1 VGSRRRRKAQPAT
14 RVQGTTL
21 KRARANPE
29 GIGGIAEQSAGT
41 PKASAGTPKASAGS
55 GASPTGASPKRSVAK
70 WARLS
75 DEQLL
80 SLRFC
85 DLQLS
90 IEHSSLR
97 RYVSR
102 LYSELE
108 SRGLDFQPHVW
119 LSEEWFSPDGVPG
132 IAVPFYL
139 AHPRLERL
147 ERRIMREAE
156 GGNSR
161 WLMRILRHEAGHA
174 LDNAYRLRRRRR
186 WREVFGPASAPYPN
200 RYRARPGS
208 RRYVHHLGEWYA
220 QAHPTEDFAETF
232 AVWLKPRS
240 SWRTRYADW
249 PALGKLSAVDELVA
263 DVRGTRAPVR
273 NRIRIEPIDRN
284 TRTLAEHYRRKLAHN
299 RSTRRGVSDQ
309 FLKKVFSVE
318 RMRPRATRAA
328 TLLRTH
334 RATLVAHVARTLQT
348 ERYTVQQV
356 LRMLIERSE
365 GLRLYVRSSKREAV
379 RHSRSM
385 LERITRFY
393 AQGETPQLP
402 L

>member
-1 VGSRRRRKAQPAT
+1 MTSPSAARSKRRRAPPAWT
-14 RVQGTTL
+14 
-21 KRARANPE
+21 
-29 GIGGIAEQSAGT
+29 
-41 PKASAGTPKASAGS
+41 
-55 GASPTGASPKRSVAK
+55 
-70 WARLS
+70 RLS

-85 DLQLS
+85 DLKLS
-90 IEHSSLR
+90 IEKSPLR
-97 RYVSR
+97 RFVRR

-108 SRGLDFQPHVW
+108 GRGLQFRPHIW
-119 LSEEWFSPDGVPG
+119 LSQEWFSPDGVPG

-156 GGNSR
+156 GANDR

-174 LDNAYRLRRRRR
+174 LDNAYRLRRRKR
-186 WREVFGPASAPYPN
+186 WREVFGPASLPYPN

-208 RRYVHHLGEWYA
+208 RRYVQHLGEWYA

-240 SWRTRYADW
+240 SWRSSYADW
-249 PALGKLSAVDELVA
+249 PAFHKLNAVEELVES
-263 DVRGTRAPVR
+263 VRELRPPVR
-273 NRIRIEPIDRN
+273 NRIRIEPIDLN
-284 TRTLAEHYRRKLAHN
+284 TGTLADHYRRKVAHY
-299 RSTRRGVSDQ
+299 RQSRRGVADQLLQKVFSEERTRRGA
-309 FLKKVFSVE
+309 
-318 RMRPRATRAA
+318 PRAA

-334 RATLVAHVARTLQT
+334 RTALIASVARELSM
-348 ERYTVQQV
+348 ERYTIQQI

-365 GLRLYVRSSKREAV
+365 KLKLFVRGSKRQTLRNA
-379 RHSRSM
+379 RWI
-385 LERITRFY
+385 LQRITRFY